1 MNPWLVHVA
10 NYRKAHPNMSYSEC
24 LKAAKSSYT
33 KKSKMRG
40 RGLFE
45 DIANDVKEAKIGSK
59 AIDYLSG
66 KVKQAGYGR

>member
-10 NYRKAHPNMSYSEC
+10 NFRKAHPNMSYSEC
-24 LKAAKSSYT
+24 LKMAKPWYKKKMKGRGFGEDLMADIKSS
-33 KKSKMRG
+33 K
-40 RGLFE
+40 L
-45 DIANDVKEAKIGSK
+45 GSK